1 MRNGN
6 FLKRRDSEISV
17 NEFVL
22 TKDLVYFFLIDDSPL
37 TTLVTLQLV
46 VAK

>member
-6 FLKRRDSEISV
+6 FLKMVVSEIRV

-22 TKDLVYFFLIDDSPL
+22 TKDLVYAGPFWEGRIEQAVLRGL
-37 TTLVTLQLV
+37 KTG
-46 VAK
+46 